1 MPFDLGIAAETLGSE
16 NGDVLGALGT
26 SFGVPNCMMEIAGS
40 IAAQLL
46 PTTFL
51 GGLAAAIDAGK
62 QAALDLIAWVKSQI
76 YRLIGLREDFNK
88 VIVSIFGKGNPLDAV
103 GAVAG
108 VIGAAAGF
116 GAALTENYQAIE
128 GEIQAIKECL
138 NQLSAYQ
145 KLSQNSVSI
154 QANSDPDYSARLLA
168 TYQAQIR
175 DAETFINKA
184 DDALSNINEILYN
197 RSINPE
203 LEPVY
208 LDPNLSAY
216 GKIAPPTT
224 TEPIFRLVFGP
235 PKSKKGQFLLSID
248 GLYYDSQKGGIPDVE
263 GVIIPEEAYK
273 FNYPAN
279 LGGKGSIVSLKDLN
293 AYIDTVFDLSR
304 IDESPSIQVHYEADH
319 FLQVLQGQRDKHLY
333 DVSAQITQVINE
345 GNAEDS
351 AIVINMREGLNSIAA
366 QHESKINRRKKQIEV
381 AIKSPYIA
389 GKNPSFGLGKVPI
402 NDFSFLKDL
411 NFSVAYEQQNKL
423 IFSQGEV
430 SGVVL
435 PLKPKFVKSQEAQNA
450 PMMQHLVV
458 PIVGKGAIIYDNDG
472 IDSQGTVMS
481 LTDSVVT
488 DGLLSIYNFLQG
500 ETVTPGSSEYKI
512 LNCASSGNNINN
524 AQLVGLYP
532 SGVYTR
538 GLGIPYLTGITK
550 LSAGG
555 NINTFGN
562 YVKLPYTQ
570 DFFNIAYKKSGFT
583 FESWVHLPYAGS
595 ATTSVNST
603 VGYGVSSF
611 HRVLLAC
618 ENTGGVSSNQDPY
631 KAPFDNSIDVVRG
644 LLVGFARDRQLTNG
658 LQPTNNTSDNPADS
672 SVFYIAPTRSVNA
685 SNVGFINRSSVGE
698 CATGYDVLKL
708 TLPLSSTIPGTS
720 KKVFDV
726 SSTFMHFAVTVN
738 PVQDLITIYV
748 DGVSMKSASLTET
761 FNLAPGAS
769 FNVPTFA
776 KDNSFSYSLQSTGS
790 PNFSAGPVVRANSF
804 TPWILGGG
812 FTDGNKANLGEGSH
826 GFMGLGHG
834 VNSGLNGYVG
844 SVKFYSKPLSNIEVQ
859 KNYDSQKGFFK
870 NIDLT

>member
-1 MPFDLGIAAETLGSE
+1 MAFDLGIAAETLGSE
-16 NGDVLGALGT
+16 NGDVLGALGS
-26 SFGVPNCMMEIAGS
+26 SFGVPNCMLEIAGS

-46 PTTFL
+46 PSAFL
-51 GGLAAAIDAGK
+51 GGLAAAIEAGK

-76 YRLIGLREDFNK
+76 YRLLGLREDFNK
-88 VIVSIFGKGNPLDAV
+88 VIVSIFGQTNVPQILGT
-103 GAVAG
+103 VAG
-108 VIGAAAGF
+108 LIGSAAGF
-116 GAALTENYQAIE
+116 GAVLTQNYQAIE

-145 KLSQNSVSI
+145 KLSQSSASV
-154 QANSDPDYSARLLA
+154 QANADPNYSGALIA
-168 TYQAQIR
+168 TAQAQIR

-184 DDALSNINEILYN
+184 DAALSNINEILYN
-197 RSINPE
+197 RSLNPD

-208 LDPNLSAY
+208 LDPSLSAY
-216 GKIAPPTT
+216 GNIAAPTT
-224 TEPIFRLVFGP
+224 PEPVFRLVFGP
-235 PKSKKGQFLLSID
+235 PKSKKGQFLLSVD
-248 GLYYDSQKGGIPDVE
+248 GLYYDSQKGGIPSVS

-304 IDESPSIQVHYEADH
+304 IDESPSIQEHYKADH

-333 DVSAQITQVINE
+333 DVSAQIAQVIAD
-345 GNAEDS
+345 GNSEDS
-351 AIVINMREGLNSIAA
+351 AIVINMQEGLNSIAA

-389 GKNPSFGLGKVPI
+389 GKNPAFGLGKVPI

-411 NFSVAYEQQNKL
+411 NFSVAYEQQKKL
-423 IFSQGEV
+423 VFEQGEV
-430 SGVVL
+430 SDVVL
-435 PLKPKFVKSQEAQNA
+435 PLKPKFIKAQEAQNA

-472 IDSQGTVMS
+472 IDSDGTVMS
-481 LTDSVVT
+481 LTDSVVP
-488 DGLLSIYNFLQG
+488 DKLLSIYNFLQG
-500 ETVTPGSSEYKI
+500 EVVTPGSSEYKI

-524 AQLVGLYP
+524 AQLVGLTP
-532 SGVYTR
+532 SAIYSR
-538 GLGIPYLTGITK
+538 GLAIPYLTGITK
-550 LSAGG
+550 LTNTG
-555 NINTFGN
+555 NITSFGN
-562 YVKLPYTQ
+562 YVRLPNTQ
-570 DFFNIAYKKSGFT
+570 DFFNLAYKKSGFT
-583 FESWVHLPYAGS
+583 FESWIHLPYAGS
-595 ATTSVNST
+595 AAATVNST
-603 VGYGVSSF
+603 VGYGSSSL

-618 ENTGGVSSNQDPY
+618 ENTGGVNSDLDPY

-644 LLVGFARDRQLTNG
+644 LVVGFTRDRQITSG
-658 LQPTNNTSDNPADS
+658 LEPTNTNNPAES
-672 SVFYIAPTRSVNA
+672 SVFYIAPTRSINT
-685 SNVGFINRSSVGE
+685 SNVSFINKSSVGD

-708 TLPLSSTIPGTS
+708 TLPLSSTIPGTT

-726 SSTFMHFAVTVN
+726 SSTFMHFAVTVD
-738 PVQDLITIYV
+738 PLADLISIYV
-748 DGVSMKSASLTET
+748 DGVSMKSASLTQT

-769 FNVPTFA
+769 FNVPSFA
-776 KDNSFSYSLQSTGS
+776 KSNSFSYSLQSTGS
-790 PNFSAGPVVRANSF
+790 PNFSLGPTVTANSF

-812 FTDGNKANLGEGSH
+812 FTDGNKANVGDGSH

-834 VNSGLNGYVG
+834 LNSGLNGYVG